1 MKNDRQTVQAQYA
14 DASNLNARS
23 AIYRFGDPSATPWP
37 RWVFD
42 QLRDLPADAKV
53 LEIGC
58 GDGGLWKQNL
68 DRLPA
73 GWRIVMSD
81 LSAGMLA
88 AARAALPPMQFRA
101 FVQGD
106 AERLPFV
113 DGRFDAVIANHML
126 YHVADR
132 PRALRDIR
140 RVLVASGRLFA
151 GTNSEAHLVPM
162 KDLIEE
168 FLADAS
174 PFESHLPFSMENGA
188 AAIRGAFAK
197 VETRFIRGQ
206 LRVTD
211 PEAIV
216 RYVMSVEGAPQRI
229 TGAPLAALR
238 QRAEHVIESNGA
250 FILPTAAGMF
260 IASD

>member
-1 MKNDRQTVQAQYA
+1 MKNDRQTLQRQYA

-23 AIYRFGDPSATPWP
+23 AIYRFGHPNATPWP

-42 QLRDLPADAKV
+42 QLGDLPADARV

-58 GDGGLWKQNL
+58 GDGGLWKRNL
-68 DRLPA
+68 DRLPT
-73 GWRIVMSD
+73 GWRIAMLD
-81 LSAGMLA
+81 LSPGMLA
-88 AARAALPPMQFRA
+88 AARPALPATQFPA
-101 FVQGD
+101 FVQGN

-132 PRALRDIR
+132 PRALREIR
-140 RVLVASGRLFA
+140 RVLVPDGRLFA
-151 GTNSEAHLVPM
+151 GTNSAAHLVPM
-162 KDLIEE
+162 KDLIDE
-168 FLADAS
+168 FLGDAS
-174 PFESHLPFSMENGA
+174 PLEGHLPFSMENGA
-188 AAIRGAFAK
+188 AAIGGAFAK
-197 VETRFIRGQ
+197 VESRFVRGQ

-229 TGAPLAALR
+229 TGGRFEELR
-238 QRAEHVIESNGA
+238 RRAQRVIESNGA

-260 IASD
+260 VASD